1 MQKLSYV
8 IPCYR
13 SEHTLAAVVE
23 EITRTMAALP
33 QYDYEIVPG
42 QRLFSGRHAEHH
54 PQPGGG
60 GSPRAGCGPG
70 PQLRPARRA
79 DGGLPPVPR
88 RYHRLPGRRRPDPC
102 RRGGQAAGQDRG
114 RLRRGLCQLRQQA
127 AGRLAQSG
135 QLGQQQDDREIHSL
149 WPAPCG
155 KPPELVVNSYF
166 AARRFVVDEM
176 LRYEHCYPY
185 VIGLVLRSTKH
196 ICNVPVHHR
205 AREEGRSG
213 YTLGKLLGL
222 WMNGFTSFSVK
233 PLRIA
238 SYFGTLSAVAGFLY
252 MIYIIINHFT
262 RHTAPLGWASTT
274 ALLLL
279 LGGVI
284 LLVLGLIG
292 EYVGRIYMC
301 ANNAPQYVA
310 REYLHHEEA
319 SR

>member
-33 QYDYEIVPG
+33 QYDYEIVLVNDCSPDGTLNTIRSLVAADPHVQGVDLARNFG
-42 QRLFSGRHAEHH
+42 QHAALMAGFHQCSGDIIVCLDDDGQTPADEVGKLLDKIEAGYDVVYASYDNKRQA
-54 PQPGGG
+54 GWRNL
-60 GSPRAGCGPG
+60 GSW
-70 PQLRPARRA
+70 
-79 DGGLPPVPR
+79 VN
-88 RYHRLPGRRRPDPC
+88 
-102 RRGGQAAGQDRG
+102 
-114 RLRRGLCQLRQQA
+114 
-127 AGRLAQSG
+127 SKMT
-135 QLGQQQDDREIHSL
+135 EIML
-149 WPAPCG
+149 G

-213 YTLGKLLGL
+213 YALGKLLGL

>member
-33 QYDYEIVPG
+33 QYDYEIVLVNDCSPDGTLNTIRSLVAADPHVQGVDLARNFG
-42 QRLFSGRHAEHH
+42 QHAALMAGFHQCSGDIIVCLDDDGQTPADEVGKLLDKIEAGYDVVYASYDNKRQA
-54 PQPGGG
+54 GWRNL
-60 GSPRAGCGPG
+60 GSW
-70 PQLRPARRA
+70 
-79 DGGLPPVPR
+79 VN
-88 RYHRLPGRRRPDPC
+88 
-102 RRGGQAAGQDRG
+102 
-114 RLRRGLCQLRQQA
+114 
-127 AGRLAQSG
+127 SKMT
-135 QLGQQQDDREIHSL
+135 EIML
-149 WPAPCG
+149 G

-301 ANNAPQYVA
+301 ANNAPQYVT